1 MALDSVDQRT
11 IEVLNDVQTRLS
23 AALDRLREP
32 ADPALRYRLHCAD
45 FINHSV
51 NGYVHLRT
59 SDRIRA
65 SQILIRPTIECY
77 FRMRAVQEHPELLYG
92 IALQEFQEEKKLLK
106 ANPDPDPTVI
116 AALEDRLTAFR
127 QLFNTTYPRLLAKEV
142 AISAYDAATVIKL
155 EGYHDLHYRLYS
167 KYTHALLRT
176 RTESQAAQRDGDDTR
191 TMCFCTLAALETV
204 PGCDAEYVEANR
216 KLLQTYDFIP
226 RSTGVS

>member
-11 IEVLNDVQTRLS
+11 LEVLNDVQTRLS

-51 NGYVHLRT
+51 NGYAHLRA
-59 SDRIRA
+59 SDRMRA

-77 FRMRAVQEHPELLYG
+77 FRLRAVQEHPELLYG
-92 IALQEFQEEKKLLK
+92 IALQEFQEEKKLLN
-106 ANPDPDPTVI
+106 ATADPDPSAI
-116 AALEDRLTAFR
+116 AALEEKLTSFR
-127 QLFNTTYPRLLAKEV
+127 QLFNANYPRLQVKEV

-155 EGYHDLHYRLYS
+155 EPYHDLHYRLYS
-167 KYTHALLRT
+167 KYTHALLRI
-176 RTESQAAQRDGDDTR
+176 RTGSHSAHPDGDDSR
-191 TMCFCTLAALETV
+191 TMCFCALAALETV
-204 PGCDAEYVEANR
+204 PGCDADYVEGTR

-226 RSTGVS
+226 KSAGVT

>member
-1 MALDSVDQRT
+1 MALEMVDQRT
-11 IEVLNDVQTRLS
+11 LEVLNEVQTRLS

-32 ADPALRYRLHCAD
+32 TDPPLRYRLHCAD

-51 NGYVHLRT
+51 NGYASLRA

-106 ANPDPDPTVI
+106 ASPDPDTAAI
-116 AALEDRLTAFR
+116 AALEEKLNAFR
-127 QLFNTTYPRLLAKEV
+127 QSFTAAYPKLPVREV

-155 EGYHDLHYRLYS
+155 ETFHELHYRLYS
-167 KYTHALLRT
+167 KYTHALLRN
-176 RTESQAAQRDGDDTR
+176 RTAPEAVQAPTEDTR
-191 TMCFCTLAALETV
+191 TMCFCAVAALETV
-204 PGCDAEYVEANR
+204 PGSDAEYVAATL
-216 KLLQTYDFIP
+216 KLLQSAELIP
-226 RSTGVS
+226 RAASVS